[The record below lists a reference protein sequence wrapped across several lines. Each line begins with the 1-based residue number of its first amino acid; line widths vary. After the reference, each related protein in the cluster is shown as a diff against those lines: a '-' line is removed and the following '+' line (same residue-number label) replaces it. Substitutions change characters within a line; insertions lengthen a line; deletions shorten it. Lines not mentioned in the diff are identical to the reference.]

1 MPRPGSSPAARAASP
16 VRPAGTRVVIDLRP
30 LQEPERTPI
39 TAAYLDRLM
48 HAFAARP
55 LEHESFVAV
64 LRTMREDPSDALE
77 AAGLPMAGRRRVP
90 PTARVFRSAGLTLDS
105 FLLRG
110 AEVGTTWR
118 AMESGA
124 AGAIYHT
131 AGGAAP
137 LASGLP
143 VVATLLDLAPWELP
157 EVYAASPAAR
167 FGHRLRARVL
177 HDAVR
182 LIVCSRATAESAR
195 RLLRIPAERIAVVPL
210 APDEAFQPAAASADR
225 VQALRARLAL
235 PERYLVFAGRYDA
248 RKDLGTLF
256 RALGALRDEEPVR
269 GTEAWPPV
277 LVLAGALGSD
287 ESDSVGLARAAARHG
302 VGDLVHQAPR
312 LGPAELATLEGGA
325 RAVVFPAVSEGTGL
339 VVQEALA
346 VGTPVVASRVGPLPE
361 LVGKAGIV
369 VEARDPDRLAAAL
382 RVMWADERVRGP
394 IARAAQTRAHGPR
407 RSWADVAEETRAVY
421 AAAAAEVPSG
431 GPATGS

>member
-1 MPRPGSSPAARAASP
+1 M
-16 VRPAGTRVVIDLRP
+16 
-30 LQEPERTPI
+30 
-39 TAAYLDRLM
+39 
-48 HAFAARP
+48 
-55 LEHESFVAV
+55 
-64 LRTMREDPSDALE
+64 
-77 AAGLPMAGRRRVP
+77 
-90 PTARVFRSAGLTLDS
+90 
-105 FLLRG
+105 
-110 AEVGTTWR
+110 
-118 AMESGA
+118 
-124 AGAIYHT
+124 
-131 AGGAAP
+131 
-137 LASGLP
+137 
-143 VVATLLDLAPWELP
+143 ATLLDLAPWELP

-210 APDEAFQPAAASADR
+210 APDDAFQPAAASADR

-256 RALGALRDEEPVR
+256 RALGALRDEGPVR

-302 VGDLVHQAPR
+302 VGDLVHQVPR

-394 IARAAQTRAHGPR
+394 DRPRRPDAGPRAAAQLGGCGRGDAGGLRRGRGRGAER
-407 RSWADVAEETRAVY
+407 RSRHRLVTAQSR
-421 AAAAAEVPSG
+421 PGPG
-431 GPATGS
+431 GGGGGRLPIL